1 MEYHLTPVDYSDIS
15 SGEETVTA
23 NNWLSEK
30 SFNFC
35 SHASSTWWP
44 VVLSDMNKCA
54 PGIEAA
60 GMCCCGKCFAQWVA
74 AARAGQVQSSGFCG
88 RDIGLV
94 QPWVFAHNHNCL
106 CFRSCLCLWGTGFAY
121 TLWAPRLPH
130 KHEESSSCHDY
141 RVCFRLNIMLF
152 SYDNICFCIALL
164 LFVKISEDLQDLNN
178 F

>member
-1 MEYHLTPVDYSDIS
+1 MPRPHGGRWCFLTWINVHQVLRQQVCVVVGSALRS
-15 SGEETVTA
+15 E
-23 NNWLSEK
+23 WLLRARGR
-30 SFNFC
+30 C
-35 SHASSTWWP
+35 R
-44 VVLSDMNKCA
+44 
-54 PGIEAA
+54 
-60 GMCCCGKCFAQWVA
+60 
-74 AARAGQVQSSGFCG
+74 ARASVGGTSGWSSLEFLHTITIVC
-88 RDIGLV
+88 
-94 QPWVFAHNHNCL
+94 VFVHAC
-106 CFRSCLCLWGTGFAY
+106 CLWGTGFAY